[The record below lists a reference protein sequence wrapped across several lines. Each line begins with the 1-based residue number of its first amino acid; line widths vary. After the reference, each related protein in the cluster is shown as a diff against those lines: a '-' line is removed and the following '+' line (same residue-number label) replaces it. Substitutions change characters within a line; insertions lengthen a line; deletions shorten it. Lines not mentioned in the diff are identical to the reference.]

1 MIWKLLVAA
10 VFGTSLI
17 FPSSPAR
24 AANVLQAVPGTVIV
38 GRIRGN
44 ALLLFDC
51 TRELT
56 DLVARKADSGSMI
69 REIEGNAVR
78 AMAQKRSIFQKTAS
92 TMTIRVIYNRI
103 GAINPAYGTPT
114 LEGVERL
121 MTLSAPTRDV
131 AKQASRWIDD
141 ISSGKQRKGLK
152 VTIEGKVPGQ

>member
-1 MIWKLLVAA
+1 MH
-10 VFGTSLI
+10 
-17 FPSSPAR
+17 
-24 AANVLQAVPGTVIV
+24 
-38 GRIRGN
+38 GN

-69 REIEGNAVR
+69 KEIEGNAVR
-78 AMAQKRSIFQKTAS
+78 AMAQKRSFVQKTAS

-121 MTLSAPTRDV
+121 MTLSASTRDV
-131 AKQASRWIDD
+131 AKQASHWIDD
-141 ISSGKQRKGLK
+141 ISNGQKPKGLQ